1 MRFVSPAAPP
11 RHAGPPLA
19 LSLGLHVAI
28 LVVLGFVWTGRR
40 GTDHPVEER
49 EIGVTIVERL
59 PDRERY
65 HDLATDVTEPESA
78 DASPGAPASPD
89 DLAASQI
96 PASPDDLA
104 PPDGIAPPLDL
115 DGMLRAMDA
124 MPAPAGAT
132 GLAGDSRLGDDAFGG
147 DPSTSGTGTLAG
159 SQATAML
166 FGVSGT
172 GSRFVYVF
180 DRSNSMNA
188 FGGSPLRAA
197 KAELARSL
205 ESLTEK
211 QQFQLIFYND
221 TPKPFQLAG
230 MPLQMIPGEP
240 SMIAAAQRYVESV
253 RAFGGTEHDAALKM
267 ALRMSPD
274 VIFFLT
280 DGRVPQLS
288 VTQLAEIRN
297 RASRNG
303 TTIHAIEFGLEPSAP
318 RGGFLRDLAAQNGG
332 RYQYIDVA
340 TLRSGSR

>member
-1 MRFVSPAAPP
+1 M
-11 RHAGPPLA
+11 
-19 LSLGLHVAI
+19 HVAI
-28 LVVLGFVWTGRR
+28 LLVLGFVWSGPR
-40 GTDHPVEER
+40 GTGLPVEER
-49 EIGVTIVERL
+49 EIGVAIVDRL
-59 PDRERY
+59 PDRDLYR
-65 HDLATDVTEPESA
+65 DLATDAADTESA
-78 DASPGAPASPD
+78 DATPADPASPD
-89 DLAASQI
+89 VLAASQI
-96 PASPDDLA
+96 PASLDDLA

-124 MPAPAGAT
+124 MPAPVGAT

-147 DPSTSGTGTLAG
+147 DPSASGTGTLAG
-159 SQATAML
+159 SQATTVL

-221 TPKPFQLAG
+221 TPKPFQMAG

-240 SMIAAAQRYVESV
+240 SMIAAARRYVESV

-280 DGRVPQLS
+280 DARVPQLS

-297 RASRNG
+297 RAARNG

-318 RGGFLRDLAAQNGG
+318 RDGFLRDLAAQNGG